1 MGAGQVTTAVLDEHV
16 RRTIRARL
24 WAGVLGG
31 DTRQGYTSSINCA
44 DHKALALEAGRKSI
58 VLVKNDNHA
67 LPLDTAISLVAVV
80 GTYAAAARVGGG
92 GSSLVTPFYS
102 ISPIDGIKNR
112 IGAAKVTT
120 DWRAAQTVIVFV
132 GVTGEAEGTDRG
144 DLGISADQNALAQS
158 IRAAGK
164 KCIVVFTG
172 GSAAIQGAWADAQA
186 VIIAFYPGEEQGNA
200 IADVIFGRYNPGGKL
215 AVSFPIAATQLPP
228 FDIVNG
234 HIQYE
239 DASEGRGYTY
249 YDKHNLLPLFC
260 FGHGLS
266 YTTFSY
272 SNIRIAPAQA
282 YAGDPVTVS
291 ADITNTGTI
300 AGDEIAQLYLGQNGA
315 TDRPVRQLRGFA
327 RVSLNPGETKTA
339 IFALTERDFAR
350 WNSTQSRFVVP
361 AGTYT
366 IQVGAS
372 SRNLPLSATLSM
384 AP

>member
-1 MGAGQVTTAVLDEHV
+1 V
-16 RRTIRARL
+16 RTTIRARL

-31 DTRQGYTSSINCA
+31 DTRQGYSSSINCA

-58 VLVKNDNHA
+58 TLVKNDNHT
-67 LPLDTAISLVAVV
+67 LPLDTNISMVAVV
-80 GTYAAAARVGGG
+80 GSYASAARVGGG

-102 ISPIDGIKNR
+102 VSPIDGIKNR

-120 DWRAAQTVIVFV
+120 DWNAVQTAIVFV
-132 GVTGEAEGTDRG
+132 GVTGETEGSDRV
-144 DLGISADQNALAQS
+144 DLGISAEQNTLVQS
-158 IRAAGK
+158 IMAAGK

-172 GSAAIQGAWADAQA
+172 GSAAIQGAWANAPA

-200 IADVIFGRYNPGGKL
+200 IADVIFGKYNPGGKL

-234 HIQYE
+234 HIPYE
-239 DASEGRGYTY
+239 DAGEGRGYTY
-249 YDKHNLLPLFC
+249 YDKHNLQPLFC

-272 SNIRIAPAQA
+272 SNIRIFPAIA
-282 YAGDPVTVS
+282 HAGDRIAVQ
-291 ADITNTGTI
+291 ADVTNTGTI
-300 AGDEIAQLYLGQNGA
+300 AGDEIAQLYLGQQGA
-315 TDRPVRQLRGFA
+315 ADRPIRQLRGFA
-327 RVSLNPGETKTA
+327 RLSLNAGETRTA
-339 IFALTERDFAR
+339 TFSLTERDFAR
-350 WNSTQSRFVVP
+350 WDDTQSKFVVP

-372 SRNLPLSATLSM
+372 SRNLPLSASLSM
-384 AP
+384 QQ